1 MQAVLSE
8 MLSSASYQTGN
19 RDEGCRMLS
28 ELVSVSRP
36 WEDLLCAVTLCYQ
49 SLCASIQTRFA

>member
-8 MLSSASYQTGN
+8 MLSSAGYETECE
-19 RDEGCRMLS
+19 DEGCRTLS

-36 WEDLLCAVTLCYQ
+36 WEDLLCTPA
-49 SLCASIQTRFA
+49 